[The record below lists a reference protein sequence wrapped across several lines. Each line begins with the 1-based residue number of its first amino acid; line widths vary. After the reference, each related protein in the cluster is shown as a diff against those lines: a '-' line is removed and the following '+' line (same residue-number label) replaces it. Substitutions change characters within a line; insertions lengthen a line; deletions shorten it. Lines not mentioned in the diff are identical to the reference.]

1 MASITKVMV
10 SLALNGFSG
19 WKALTIE
26 QILGKPAEEV
36 RLEDMRGLSRRQ
48 VLDLFHAAD
57 APEFKKIKGEYKAE
71 ILPAGPFAAVAAFY
85 THKLFGPGHWEG
97 KAFFPFSD
105 RSGWGY
111 NIFSVNRKSRETMA
125 RTCKMNT
132 CHGLSNIDNKCSL
145 HLDYAAHN
153 GFLNHTMHDEIRRI
167 NDELYIGMGYMSVG
181 GGPANPA
188 PFVLFDR
195 PSKWVGPDKT

>member
-1 MASITKVMV
+1 MV
-10 SLALNGFSG
+10 SLSKVLVSLTLNGFSG
-19 WKALTIE
+19 WRNLTIE
-26 QILGKPAEEV
+26 QILSKPAAEAG
-36 RLEDMRGLSRRQ
+36 LEDMRTLTRRQ
-48 VLDLFHAAD
+48 VLDVFHAAD
-57 APEFKKIKGEYKAE
+57 VPEFPKIKGEYKAE
-71 ILPAGPFAAVAAFY
+71 VLSAGPFAAVAAFY

-111 NIFSVNRKSRETMA
+111 NIFSVTGNAREATA

-132 CHGLSNIDNKCSL
+132 YLGLSNMDDKDSL

-167 NDELYIGMGYMSVG
+167 NDALLIGMGYMSVG

-188 PFVLFDR
+188 PFVLYGK
-195 PSKWVGPDKT
+195 PSDWVGPDKT